1 MNKHWHADWFQ
12 LFLSMI
18 STVSV
23 QSILD
28 MAEYAIFIL
37 ADISCNLY
45 YLFPVKQCLQNMG
58 GNIMSNMSKNSKTV
72 IIFSK

>member
-12 LFLSMI
+12 LFLSVI

-28 MAEYAIFIL
+28 MAEYAIFIVAEL
-37 ADISCNLY
+37 IICFL
-45 YLFPVKQCLQNMG
+45 L
-58 GNIMSNMSKNSKTV
+58 NSVCRNGLKYQV
-72 IIFSK
+72 